1 MRSDTEVGRTDGASA
16 AGRGRAPSR
25 KLISAKGRVSLR
37 PFDRPVAGG
46 GSLSAGWP
54 WQSAVCRL
62 PLAVRSGLRRQRR
75 GGEGSA
81 RCPRVAHRG
90 WRGPGG
96 GEGGGQRGRGNPV
109 SDYSP
114 PRAGAQLPTARGC
127 EKTTTNQAKRNP
139 PNKKGKRVGSVK
151 RASVRVQLAR
161 LWGEVGWQGGRS
173 SSLWGFGTGGPAL
186 WPVSS
191 PPG

>member
-75 GGEGSA
+75 GGQGSA

-96 GEGGGQRGRGNPV
+96 EGEGGSGGVAILSATPHPGQVRNYQRLV
-109 SDYSP
+109 VVKKQQLTKQRETP
-114 PRAGAQLPTARGC
+114 PTKKANAWAR
-127 EKTTTNQAKRNP
+127 
-139 PNKKGKRVGSVK
+139 
-151 RASVRVQLAR
+151 
-161 LWGEVGWQGGRS
+161 
-173 SSLWGFGTGGPAL
+173 
-186 WPVSS
+186 
-191 PPG
+191 